1 MKAADHQQK
10 LQPRDPLDAM
20 PPPICY
26 LMMPLKESAMP
37 SRLAHD
43 LRRTR
48 VLGYGHRLRRGMA
61 LQGVEFHD
69 LDWSTTTCTPH
80 REAHRRRA
88 GGGQAKLRM
97 HEGRE
102 IHVTYGLT
110 P

>member
-10 LQPRDPLDAM
+10 LQPRDPLDAV

-26 LMMPLKESAMP
+26 LMMPLKESAVP

-43 LRRTR
+43 LWRTC
-48 VLGYGHRLRRGMA
+48 VLGYGHRLRRSMA

-80 REAHRRRA
+80 REAVHTVTF
-88 GGGQAKLRM
+88 
-97 HEGRE
+97 EGRQ
-102 IHVTYGLT
+102 IHVTSRLT
-110 P
+110 

>member
-26 LMMPLKESAMP
+26 LMMPLKESAVP

-43 LRRTR
+43 LRRKR
-48 VLGYGHRLRRGMA
+48 VLGYGHRIRLSMA
-61 LQGVEFHD
+61 LEGVEFHD

-80 REAHRRRA
+80 REAVHTVTR
-88 GGGQAKLRM
+88 GGG
-97 HEGRE
+97 EF
-102 IHVTYGLT
+102 T
-110 P
+110 